1 MFKSSRFLLVLL
13 IILPVAI
20 TTVVISFKKTPEN
33 LPPEIINRINVFQPQ
48 EQTAVTYLKETVEN
62 VLIGTKGT
70 YGVAIKNLKTGE
82 TYYLNEHRIFESGS
96 LYKIWVLATAFDQIK
111 NGTLKQDEVLSQ
123 DISVLNEKFNIDA
136 GSAEITDGKITL
148 SVKNAIE
155 QMIVTSHN
163 YASLLL
169 SERIKLSAVSA
180 FLEKYNFDES
190 TISEPPKTTPYD
202 IALFFEKLY
211 KGELANNENTEEM
224 LTIFKRQ
231 QLNEGMPKYLPQNV
245 KIAHKTGEIGWA
257 KHDAGIVFSDSG
269 DYIIVIM
276 SESDSPR
283 QAQEN
288 IALVSRAIYDY
299 FIFRR

>member
-1 MFKSSRFLLVLL
+1 MMPSKKLILGLWVILTVAVVIVILTSRTQDNPPPAVNST
-13 IILPVAI
+13 I
-20 TTVVISFKKTPEN
+20 TTT
-33 LPPEIINRINVFQPQ
+33 QPQ
-48 EQTAVTYLKETVEN
+48 EQPVPTGLKDVVEN
-62 VLIGTKGT
+62 ALSGAQGT
-70 YGVAIKNLKTGE
+70 YGIAIKNLKTGE
-82 TYYLNEHRIFESGS
+82 AYYLNEHRIFESGS
-96 LYKIWVLATAFDQIK
+96 LYKVWVLATAFDQIK